1 MSGHSK
7 WSTIKR
13 KKGAEDAKRGKIF
26 TRIAREIVAAVREGG
41 GTTDPDANPR
51 LRLAVDKAKAA
62 NMPKDNI
69 QRAINRGGGVG
80 DDGASYEEITYEGYG
95 PGGVAIIVET
105 LTDNTNR
112 TLAEVKHAF
121 NRSNGN
127 LATAGAVLWQFD
139 QKGLIE
145 VTAEG
150 ADFDELFLTA
160 AEVGAEDVI
169 DEEKIFIVYTPR
181 NDLHNVVTAL
191 DGAGYKVE
199 KSELT
204 WVPQNEMDVSTDEA
218 LQVIKLIEK
227 LEELDDVQNV
237 SSNLNLSEEVL
248 TALEAE

>member
-26 TRIAREIVAAVREGG
+26 TRLAREIVSAVREGG
-41 GTTDPDANPR
+41 GNPDPDSNAS

-69 QRAINRGGGVG
+69 QRAINRGAGIG
-80 DDGASYEEITYEGYG
+80 DEGTTYEEITYEGYG

-127 LATAGAVLWQFD
+127 MGTSGAVLWQFD
-139 QKGLIE
+139 QKGYIE
-145 VTAEG
+145 VNNTDV
-150 ADFDELFLTA
+150 DFDELFMTA
-160 AEVGAEDVI
+160 AEAGADDVV
-169 DEEKIFIVYTPR
+169 EETDFIIVYTPR
-181 NDLHNVVTAL
+181 NDLHNVVTTL
-191 DGAGYKVE
+191 DSAGYKVE

-204 WVPQNEMDVSTDEA
+204 WIPQNEIDVETSDA

-227 LEELDDVQNV
+227 LEDLDDVQNV
-237 SSNLNLSEEVL
+237 SSNLNLSEETL
-248 TALEAE
+248 AALEQE